1 MEFSRPESWSGW
13 PFPSPGDLPN
23 PGIKPRSPILQ
34 AESLPAEPQE
44 KPKNPGV
51 GSLSLLQWIFLTQ
64 ESNMCLL
71 HHRQILY
78 WLSHHGSP
86 AHPVWYSNWHLVITQ
101 DPWSR
106 TWQPIPVF
114 LPGKFPW
121 TEEPG
126 MYSSWGCKESGTT
139 D

>member
-1 MEFSRPESWSGW
+1 MTIYLKSGVCVSNSVMSDSLQ
-13 PFPSPGDLPN
+13 PRRLYSPWN
-23 PGIKPRSPILQ
+23 SPDQ
-34 AESLPAEPQE
+34 
-44 KPKNPGV
+44 NPGV
-51 GSLSLLQWIFLTQ
+51 GSLSLFQGIFPTQ
-64 ESNMCLL
+64 SSNPGLPYC
-71 HHRQILY
+71 RQILY